1 MNNQTNKIIVIC
13 NSDII
18 LKGLADILAGC
29 NSNEVILLH
38 EPNELIDYP
47 HLLGYILLIMP
58 LNVFEENNV
67 FLNKIL
73 SNTNEIK
80 HLHLSNEEK
89 PESFT
94 MAINIHD
101 NYSLIVSKVNDL
113 LSSFGTK
120 NDNVKIT
127 ELTKRE
133 IDVLQL
139 VGKGLANKEVAD
151 KLCISIHT
159 VISHR
164 KNISE
169 KTGIKSASG
178 LTMYAVLKKI
188 IDIDEISTS
197 DLI

>member
-1 MNNQTNKIIVIC
+1 MNNHTNKIIVIC

-18 LKGLADILAGC
+18 LKGLAEILTKC
-29 NSNEVILLH
+29 NSDEVILLH
-38 EPNELIDYP
+38 QLNELIDYP
-47 HLLGYILLIMP
+47 HLSGYILLIMP
-58 LNVFEENNV
+58 VNVFEENEG
-67 FLNKIL
+67 FIKRMF
-73 SNTNEIK
+73 SNANEIK
-80 HLHLSNEEK
+80 HLNLSSEEK
-89 PESFT
+89 PKIANS
-94 MAINIHD
+94 AINIHD
-101 NYSLIVSKVNDL
+101 NHTLIVSKVNEFL
-113 LSSFGTK
+113 NSFGSK
-120 NDNVKIT
+120 NSERTIN

-139 VGKGLANKEVAD
+139 VAKGLANKEVAD
-151 KLCISIHT
+151 KLSISIHT

-169 KTGIKSASG
+169 KTGIRSASG

>member
-1 MNNQTNKIIVIC
+1 MNNPVNKILVIC

-18 LKGLADILAGC
+18 LKGLAEILTGC
-29 NSNEVILLH
+29 DSDEVILLH
-38 EPNELIDYP
+38 HPNELIDYP
-47 HLLGYILLIMP
+47 NLSGYLLLILP
-58 LNVFEENNV
+58 FDIFE
-67 FLNKIL
+67 L
-73 SNTNEIK
+73 
-80 HLHLSNEEK
+80 NEEFLK
-89 PESFT
+89 RMFSNARETKYLYLNTEFKNQDPKGHLNICDNQLAIITSINECLNTYGMKRDES
-94 MAINIHD
+94 ALN
-101 NYSLIVSKVNDL
+101 
-113 LSSFGTK
+113 
-120 NDNVKIT
+120 

-139 VGKGLANKEVAD
+139 VSKGLANKEVAD
-151 KLCISIHT
+151 KLSISIHT

-188 IDIDEISTS
+188 IDIDEITTS

>member
-1 MNNQTNKIIVIC
+1 MNNPVNKILVIC

-18 LKGLADILAGC
+18 LKGLAEILTGC
-29 NSNEVILLH
+29 DSDEVILLH
-38 EPNELIDYP
+38 HPNELIDYP
-47 HLLGYILLIMP
+47 NLSGYLLLILP
-58 LNVFEENNV
+58 FDIFE
-67 FLNKIL
+67 L
-73 SNTNEIK
+73 
-80 HLHLSNEEK
+80 NEEFLK
-89 PESFT
+89 RMFSNARETKYLYLNTEFKNQDPKGHLNICDNQLAIITSINECLNTYGMKRDES
-94 MAINIHD
+94 ALN
-101 NYSLIVSKVNDL
+101 
-113 LSSFGTK
+113 
-120 NDNVKIT
+120 

-139 VGKGLANKEVAD
+139 VSKGLANKEVAD
-151 KLCISIHT
+151 KLSISIHT